1 MTDKKQPSDWRLA
14 TRLVRG
20 GTRRSEFGETSEAIF
35 MTSGFRYDAAEIA
48 ADRFAG
54 VADGFTY
61 SRLSN
66 PTVAMFEERMALLE
80 GLPVAKATATGMAA
94 VNAALTCQLRAGDKV
109 VASKALFGSCRYILD
124 EILPRYGITTELVTG
139 SDPDAWAKAITPGTR
154 TVFVETPANPTL
166 DVVDLKHVCDLA
178 HAVGATVVVDNV
190 FATPLLQRPTEFG
203 ADVVVYSGTK
213 HIDGQGRALGGCIL
227 CSQQF
232 FEDHLNQY
240 LRHTGP
246 TMSPFNAW
254 VLLKGLETLDLRVT
268 RMCENAAKVADFL
281 AESGRLDRVLYPGRK
296 DHPQHDLAMR
306 QMAAGGSVITVDV
319 PGGREAAF
327 RVLNS
332 LEIIDISN
340 NLGDAKSLMTHPA
353 STTHRSI
360 AEPARLELGILEG
373 TLRLSVGLED
383 PQDLIEDLEQA
394 LARISA

>member
-1 MTDKKQPSDWRLA
+1 MTDKKPSDWRLA

-20 GTRRSEFGETSEAIF
+20 GTKRSDFGETSEAIF

-54 VADGFTY
+54 TADGFTY

-66 PTVAMFEERMALLE
+66 PTVAMFEERMSLIE

-94 VNAALTCQLRAGDKV
+94 VNAALMCQLSAGDKV
-109 VASKALFGSCRYILD
+109 VGAKALFGSCRYILD
-124 EILPRYGITTELVTG
+124 QILPRFGIATELVTG
-139 SDPDAWAKAITPGTR
+139 GDNDAWTRAITPGTR

-166 DVVDLKHVCDLA
+166 DMVDLDHVCRAA
-178 HAVGATVVVDNV
+178 HAVGATVIVDNV
-190 FATPLLQRPTEFG
+190 FATPLLQRPTDYG
-203 ADVVVYSGTK
+203 ADIVVYSGTK
-213 HIDGQGRALGGCIL
+213 HIDGQGRAMGGVIL
-227 CSQQF
+227 CGEKF

-254 VLLKGLETLDLRVT
+254 IMLKGLETLDLRVQ

-281 AESGRLDRVLYPGRK
+281 ADSGRLARVLYPGRK
-296 DHPQHDLAMR
+296 DHPQHELAMR
-306 QMAAGGSVITVDV
+306 QMKAGGSIITVDV

-327 RVLNS
+327 RLLNA
-332 LEIIDISN
+332 LRLIDISN
-340 NLGDAKSLMTHPA
+340 NLGDAKSLMTHPS
-353 STTHRSI
+353 STTHRSL
-360 AEPARLELGILEG
+360 AEEARLELGIIEG

-383 PQDLIEDLEQA
+383 PLDLIDDLDQA
-394 LARISA
+394 MSCISA

>member
-1 MTDKKQPSDWRLA
+1 MTNKKTPADWRLA
-14 TRLVRG
+14 TKLVRG
-20 GTRRSEFGETSEAIF
+20 GLKRSQFGETSEAIF
-35 MTSGFRYDAAEIA
+35 MTSGFRYDAAEVA

-54 VADGFTY
+54 AAEGFTY

-66 PTVAMFEERMALLE
+66 PTVAMFEERMSILE

-109 VASKALFGSCRYILD
+109 VGARALFGSCRYILD
-124 EILPRYGITTELVTG
+124 EILPRYGITTELVNG
-139 SDPDAWAKAITPGTR
+139 ADNDAWARAITPGTK

-166 DVVDLKHVCDLA
+166 DVVDLQVVCDLA

-190 FATPLLQRPTEFG
+190 FATPLLQRPTEYG

-213 HIDGQGRALGGCIL
+213 HIDGQGRALGGVIL
-227 CSQQF
+227 CQQQF
-232 FEDHLNQY
+232 FDDHLNQY

-254 VLLKGLETLDLRVT
+254 ILLKGLETLDLRVT

-281 AESGRLDRVLYPGRK
+281 ADSGKLSRVLYPGRK
-296 DHPQHDLAMR
+296 DHPQHELAMR
-306 QMAAGGSVITVDV
+306 QMAAGGTVITMDV
-319 PGGREAAF
+319 PGGRDGAF
-327 RVLNS
+327 HLLNA

-353 STTHRSI
+353 STTHRSL
-360 AEPARLELGILEG
+360 AEAARLELGIGEG

-383 PQDLIEDLEQA
+383 ADDLIEDLAEA
-394 LARISA
+394 LTRI

>member
-1 MTDKKQPSDWRLA
+1 MTEKKPSDWRLA

-20 GTRRSEFGETSEAIF
+20 GTKRSNFGETSEAIF

-54 VADGFTY
+54 TADGFTY

-66 PTVAMFEERMALLE
+66 PTIAMFEERMSLLE

-94 VNAALTCQLRAGDKV
+94 VNAALMCQLKAGDKV
-109 VASKALFGSCRYILD
+109 VGAKALFGSCRYILD
-124 EILPRYGITTELVTG
+124 QILPRFGITTELVTG
-139 SDPDAWAKAITPGTR
+139 SDNDAWSRAITPGTR

-166 DVVDLKHVCDLA
+166 DVVDLGHVCKAA
-178 HAVGATVVVDNV
+178 HAVGATVIVDNV
-190 FATPLLQRPTEFG
+190 FATPLLQRPTDYG

-213 HIDGQGRALGGCIL
+213 HIDGQGRALGGVIL
-227 CSQQF
+227 CGEKF

-254 VLLKGLETLDLRVT
+254 IMLKGLETLDLRVT

-281 AESGRLDRVLYPGRK
+281 ADSGRLARVLYPGRK
-296 DHPQHDLAMR
+296 DHPQHALAMR
-306 QMAAGGSVITVDV
+306 QMKAGGSVITVDV
-319 PGGREAAF
+319 PGGRDAAF
-327 RVLNS
+327 RLLNA
-332 LEIIDISN
+332 LRIIDISN
-340 NLGDAKSLMTHPA
+340 NLGDAKSLMTHPS
-353 STTHRSI
+353 STTHRSL
-360 AEPARLELGILEG
+360 AEEARLELGIVEG

-383 PQDLIEDLEQA
+383 PLDLIEDLDQA
-394 LARISA
+394 MSHISA